1 MFVTTAAATSPWWL
15 TPAVNTAGIGLL
27 MLNDYLRNRGLS
39 GSSSQNPISA
49 EGPIQWRDGS
59 VGGIETGLVPST
71 PNFDAAKSTALNTS
85 ATTALPFITSP
96 VIDFGT
102 TPIETETKVDFSPPP
117 KPPKNTGN
125 KNDDDKYW
133 KAARG
138 AALWELGGKA
148 FDMAVGGEEEVP
160 VTEGPGTKLITMP
173 DDSVR
178 RVPVDQNIPGSTVMS
193 VDGVPVTKPSIT
205 EKVDKF
211 LSPKDAWLLKT
222 RNSPAQQSGAW
233 DSDEGREQLW
243 QTHLANQQWRK
254 DKGRSFTH
262 GELLK

>member
-1 MFVTTAAATSPWWL
+1 MVVATAALTSPWWF

-39 GSSSQNPISA
+39 RPRMQISPS
-49 EGPIQWRDGS
+49 EENWLQTGEF
-59 VGGIETGLVPST
+59 ETPVQST
-71 PNFDAAKSTALNTS
+71 PNFDAAKSNALNTS

-125 KNDDDKYW
+125 KNKKNPQNFDPFIKYLAGDQLI
-133 KAARG
+133 K
-138 AALWELGGKA
+138 EVE
-148 FDMAVGGEEEVP
+148 DMFSSEEEVP

-173 DDSVR
+173 DGSVR

-205 EKVDKF
+205 EKVDQF

>member
-1 MFVTTAAATSPWWL
+1 MVVATALATSPWWL
-15 TPAVNTAGIGLL
+15 GPAVNTGSIGLL
-27 MLNDYLRNRGLS
+27 MLNNYLRNRGVS
-39 GSSSQNPISA
+39 RPRMQISPS
-49 EGPIQWRDGS
+49 EENWLQTGEF
-59 VGGIETGLVPST
+59 ETPVQST
-71 PNFDAAKSTALNTS
+71 PNFDAAKSNVLNTS

-125 KNDDDKYW
+125 NNDDDKYW

-138 AALWELGGKA
+138 QAIFELAGKA
-148 FDMAVGGEEEVP
+148 YNAVVGEEEVP
-160 VTEGPGTKLITMP
+160 VTEGTGTQLVRMP
-173 DDSVR
+173 DGSVR
-178 RVPVDQNIPGSTVMS
+178 RVPVGSTPPGATVMS

-205 EKVDKF
+205 EKVDQF
-211 LSPKDAWLLKT
+211 LSPKDAWLHKT
-222 RNSPAQQSGAW
+222 RNSPAQRSGAW

-262 GELLK
+262 GDLLN